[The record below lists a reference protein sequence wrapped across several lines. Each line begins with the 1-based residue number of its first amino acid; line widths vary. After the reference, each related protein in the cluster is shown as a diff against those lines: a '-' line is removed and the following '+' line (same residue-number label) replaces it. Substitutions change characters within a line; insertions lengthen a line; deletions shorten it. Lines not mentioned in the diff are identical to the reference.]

1 MIEIKGKFAKKKI
14 KVLDQLEVKLKKF
27 TVNDLFRKDTK
38 VQRLNSIEDMG
49 EIEEIKC
56 LMVNWGSIC
65 INPKSCTTMKKALK
79 FRVDIEVWQG

>member
-1 MIEIKGKFAKKKI
+1 LKSKVNLQKKKI

-56 LMVNWGSIC
+56 LMVN
-65 INPKSCTTMKKALK
+65 
-79 FRVDIEVWQG
+79 

>member
-1 MIEIKGKFAKKKI
+1 LKSRVNLQKKKI

-27 TVNDLFRKDTK
+27 TINDLFRKDTK

-56 LMVNWGSIC
+56 LMVN
-65 INPKSCTTMKKALK
+65 
-79 FRVDIEVWQG
+79 

>member
-1 MIEIKGKFAKKKI
+1 LKSRVNLQKKKI

-56 LMVNWGSIC
+56 LMVN
-65 INPKSCTTMKKALK
+65 
-79 FRVDIEVWQG
+79 

>member
-1 MIEIKGKFAKKKI
+1 LKSRVNLQKKII

-56 LMVNWGSIC
+56 LMVN
-65 INPKSCTTMKKALK
+65 
-79 FRVDIEVWQG
+79 

>member
-1 MIEIKGKFAKKKI
+1 LKSRVNLQKKKI

-38 VQRLNSIEDMG
+38 VQRLNYIEDMG

-56 LMVNWGSIC
+56 LMVN
-65 INPKSCTTMKKALK
+65 
-79 FRVDIEVWQG
+79 

>member
-56 LMVNWGSIC
+56 LMVN
-65 INPKSCTTMKKALK
+65 
-79 FRVDIEVWQG
+79 